1 MNILSLESLKYN
13 VYTKLYNFY
22 YPVLAYVDTKIEQSL
37 GIYIVQQG
45 EEMRM
50 DLVMMSIYDDAS
62 VLKSMDVLLFIN
74 NIDNPLNIMVGDIIY
89 HPPLDVLDSYR
100 YTFEP
105 SSRAGENV
113 RKALAVPNK
122 TTKKDGNRRKFVE
135 NGYSLPPVVLD
146 ESKPPVRVEGDK
158 IVIGGLNSN

>member
-1 MNILSLESLKYN
+1 MNIISLESLKYN
-13 VYTKLYNFY
+13 VYTKLYNFN
-22 YPVLAYVDTKIEQSL
+22 YPVLAYVDNNLDATLAK
-37 GIYIVQQG
+37 YVVQKG
-45 EEMRM
+45 EEMRV
-50 DLVMMSIYDDAS
+50 DLVMMSIYDNIS
-62 VLKSMDVLLFIN
+62 ILKSIDVLLFIN

-89 HPPLDVLDSYR
+89 YPPLDVLDSYR
-100 YTFEP
+100 YVFE
-105 SSRAGENV
+105 SNSRAGENV

-122 TTKKDGNRRKFVE
+122 TTKKDGNRRKFIE

>member
-1 MNILSLESLKYN
+1 MNIISLESLKYN

-22 YPVLAYVDTKIEQSL
+22 YPVLAYVDVKIDQSL
-37 GIYIVQQG
+37 GTYVVQQG

-100 YTFEP
+100 YTFES

-135 NGYSLPPVVLD
+135 NG
-146 ESKPPVRVEGDK
+146 K
-158 IVIGGLNSN
+158 

>member
-1 MNILSLESLKYN
+1 MNIISLESLKYN
-13 VYTKLYNFY
+13 IYTKLYNFY
-22 YPVLAYVDTKIEQSL
+22 YPVLAYVDVKIDQSL
-37 GIYIVQQG
+37 GTYIVQQG

-135 NGYSLPPVVLD
+135 IFYFL
-146 ESKPPVRVEGDK
+146 
-158 IVIGGLNSN
+158 LNLK

>member
-1 MNILSLESLKYN
+1 MKKILIFGSSGYIGAYLTKYFHDLDDCIVFPVIREISLNK
-13 VYTKLYNFY
+13 TR
-22 YPVLAYVDTKIEQSL
+22 
-37 GIYIVQQG
+37 GIDFF
-45 EEMRM
+45 R
-50 DLVMMSIYDDAS
+50 
-62 VLKSMDVLLFIN
+62 
-74 NIDNPLNIMVGDIIY
+74 NIMVGDIIY

>member
-1 MNILSLESLKYN
+1 MNITSLVSLKYN
-13 VYTKLYNFY
+13 IYTKLYNFY
-22 YPVLAYVDTKIEQSL
+22 YPVLAYVHIKIDKSLDT
-37 GIYIVQQG
+37 YIVQQG
-45 EEMRM
+45 EEMRI
-50 DLVMMSIYDDAS
+50 DLVMMSIYDDVYS
-62 VLKSMDVLLFIN
+62 LKNIDVLLFIN

-89 HPPLDVLDSYR
+89 HPPLEALDSYR
-100 YTFEP
+100 YSFEP

-122 TTKKDGNRRKFVE
+122 TTNKDGNRRKFVE

-158 IVIGGLNSN
+158 IVIGGLN

>member
-1 MNILSLESLKYN
+1 MNIISLESLKYN
-13 VYTKLYNFY
+13 VYTKLYNFN
-22 YPVLAYVDTKIEQSL
+22 YPVLAYVDNDIDKSL
-37 GIYIVQQG
+37 NKYVVQQG
-45 EEMRM
+45 EEMRI
-50 DLVMMSIYDDAS
+50 DLVMMSIYDDVY

-89 HPPLDVLDSYR
+89 YPPIESLDSYR
-100 YTFEP
+100 YSFEP

-158 IVIGGLNSN
+158 IVIGGLN

>member
-1 MNILSLESLKYN
+1 MNIISLESLKYN
-13 VYTKLYNFY
+13 VYTKLYNFN
-22 YPVLAYVDTKIEQSL
+22 YPVLAYVDNNLDATLAK
-37 GIYIVQQG
+37 YVVQKG
-45 EEMRM
+45 EEMRV
-50 DLVMMSIYDDAS
+50 DLVMMSIYDNTS
-62 VLKSMDVLLFIN
+62 ILKNIDVLLFIN

-89 HPPLDVLDSYR
+89 YPPLDVLDSYR
-100 YTFEP
+100 YVFE
-105 SSRAGENV
+105 SNSRAGENV

-122 TTKKDGNRRKFVE
+122 TTKKDGNRRKFIE

>member
-1 MNILSLESLKYN
+1 MNIISLESLKYN
-13 VYTKLYNFY
+13 TYTKLYNFS
-22 YPVLAYVDTKIEQSL
+22 YPVLAYVDNNLEQSL
-37 GIYIVQQG
+37 AKYVVQQG
-45 EEMRM
+45 EEMRI
-50 DLVMMSIYDDAS
+50 DLVMMSIYDDVS
-62 VLKSMDVLLFIN
+62 ILKSLDVLLFIN

-89 HPPLDVLDSYR
+89 YPPIDVLDSYR
-100 YTFEP
+100 YSFEP
-105 SSRAGENV
+105 SSRTGENV

-158 IVIGGLNSN
+158 IVIGGLN

>member
-1 MNILSLESLKYN
+1 
-13 VYTKLYNFY
+13 
-22 YPVLAYVDTKIEQSL
+22 LAYVDVKIDQSL
-37 GIYIVQQG
+37 GTYIVQQG

>member
-1 MNILSLESLKYN
+1 MNIISLESLKYN
-13 VYTKLYNFY
+13 VYTKLYNFN
-22 YPVLAYVDTKIEQSL
+22 YPVLAYVDNNIDQSL
-37 GIYIVQQG
+37 DKYVVQQG
-45 EEMRM
+45 EEMRI
-50 DLVMMSIYDDAS
+50 DLVMMSIYDDVS
-62 VLKSMDVLLFIN
+62 ILKSIDVLLFIN

-89 HPPLDVLDSYR
+89 YPPLDVLDSYR
-100 YTFEP
+100 YSFEP
-105 SSRAGENV
+105 SSRAGENI

-122 TTKKDGNRRKFVE
+122 TTKKDNNRRKFVE